1 MPRLTASIEID
12 ASPED
17 AFAVVADPH
26 LRRRLLPDNFRDYRV
41 ISETQ
46 SGPGTRI
53 SFRIVTPQGDYPSE
67 IEIAAWDPP
76 RSLTEQALGDSPYT
90 MRWSFEPAETGAHV
104 DVAMDYSVR
113 GSIFHREVER
123 WFARRAL
130 QQSLLVE
137 LLRLKDEVEKP

>member
-1 MPRLTASIEID
+1 MPRVTASIEID
-12 ASPED
+12 GTPED

-41 ISETQ
+41 VSEAQ

-53 SFRIVTPQGDYPSE
+53 SFRIVTPQGEYPSE
-67 IEIAAWDPP
+67 IEVADWEPP
-76 RSLTEQALGDSPYT
+76 RSLTERALGDSPYT
-90 MRWSFEPAETGAHV
+90 MRWSFDPAGSGARAE
-104 DVAMDYSVR
+104 VAMDYSVQ
-113 GSIFHREVER
+113 GSIFHRAVER

-130 QQSLLVE
+130 EQSLLVE